1 MGFREVFAM
10 PGTSKMTRQLMLY
23 RNICRTTFHGPE
35 ELMRRFG
42 IGRRMLQ
49 RDLKDLRDAG
59 VIRLELDKKQDNYV
73 ESKKDAAFDE
83 TAVGRHR
90 QHLARLNR
98 LATLMDKLERTD
110 MEALFSY
117 ESEAEEY
124 SWYLEAME
132 EDPET
137 FPPEDLGD
145 PPLMPPLE
153 DIRASYYLLFPDSN
167 ERQRQ
172 RDFKALNDAGYHIY
186 YDHRY
191 RRIIFDDP
199 WLYER

>member
-1 MGFREVFAM
+1 M
-10 PGTSKMTRQLMLY
+10 PKTSKMTRQLKLY
-23 RNICRTTFHGPE
+23 RNICRTVYHGPG
-35 ELMRRFG
+35 ELMDRFG

-59 VIRLELDKKQDNYV
+59 VIRLEFDKKQDNYMR
-73 ESKKDAAFDE
+73 SKKAPVFDE
-83 TAVGRHR
+83 TAAGRRR
-90 QHLARLNR
+90 QHLVRLKR

-110 MEALFSY
+110 MDALDRY

-124 SWYLEAME
+124 FWYKEAME

-137 FPPEDLGD
+137 FPPEALGD

-153 DIRASYYLLFPDSN
+153 DIRASYYRLFPDSN
-167 ERQRQ
+167 ERLRQ

-191 RRIIFDDP
+191 RSIIFDDP
-199 WLYER
+199 WAYES